1 MSLESNPLYA
11 EVVAEQKG
19 LEVPSFLN
27 QPWFEGPYLFF
38 CLFVLFQSFS
48 NLGAGSPTIY
58 LEGVAELG
66 TVLESGKGKERASEV
81 SSCQP
86 KTRGSKK
93 W

>member
-38 CLFVLFQSFS
+38 CLLVLFQSFS

-58 LEGVAELG
+58 LEGVAKLG
-66 TVLESGKGKERASEV
+66 TVLESGKGKERAGEGMRRR
-81 SSCQP
+81 P
-86 KTRGSKK
+86 EPR
-93 W
+93 

>member
-38 CLFVLFQSFS
+38 CLLVLFQSFS

-58 LEGVAELG
+58 LEGVAKLG
-66 TVLESGKGKERASEV
+66 TVLESGKGKERLSEV

>member
-11 EVVAEQKG
+11 EVVTEQKRF
-19 LEVPSFLN
+19 EVPSFLN
-27 QPWFEGPYLFF
+27 QPWFEGPCLFF
-38 CLFVLFQSFS
+38 CLFVPFQSFS

-66 TVLESGKGKERASEV
+66 TVPESGKEKERDSEV

-86 KTRGSKK
+86 KTSTSKK
-93 W
+93 R

>member
-1 MSLESNPLYA
+1 MSLSF
-11 EVVAEQKG
+11 VRGGCAEQKR

-27 QPWFEGPYLFF
+27 QPWFEGPCLFF
-38 CLFVLFQSFS
+38 CLFVPFQSFS